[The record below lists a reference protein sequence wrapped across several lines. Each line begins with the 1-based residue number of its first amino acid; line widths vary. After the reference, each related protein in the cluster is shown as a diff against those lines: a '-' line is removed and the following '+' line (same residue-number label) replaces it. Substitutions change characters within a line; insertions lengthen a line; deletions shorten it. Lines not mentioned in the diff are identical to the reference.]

1 MKDFLVS
8 KLRDIERSK
17 MAKIDDADRTEKQI
31 ASDQEVIGFLDNKLG
46 ELEMKCVELTSERKR
61 LKEEL
66 AEFRKQSQVRIGFL
80 EDQNKL
86 LRDEIADH
94 GNQWKAEKK
103 LLVKEIKNLRS
114 NVAVLQ
120 AEGRGMQSEL
130 TRLKRELS

>member
-1 MKDFLVS
+1 
-8 KLRDIERSK
+8 
-17 MAKIDDADRTEKQI
+17 
-31 ASDQEVIGFLDNKLG
+31 
-46 ELEMKCVELTSERKR
+46 MKCVELTSERER
-61 LKEEL
+61 LIGEL
-66 AEFRKQSQVRIGFL
+66 AEFRKQGQVRVGFL